1 MPQVDL
7 RDVYEVLSAF
17 TGARQNGEKFA
28 ITNMSLQI
36 FVDFAARWLAK
47 NPDDVKPL
55 VDQAIQMRIAAL
67 QEGVGISAPEI
78 HPMKLITEKIGNSV
92 SSRLCDCRSYPP
104 FP

>member
-1 MPQVDL
+1 MPQVEL

-17 TGARQNGEKFA
+17 TGARQQGERFA

-47 NPDDVKPL
+47 NPDDVQPL
-55 VDQAIQMRIAAL
+55 IKQALEMRAAAL
-67 QEGVGISAPEI
+67 EEGIGISAPEI
-78 HPMKLITEKIGNSV
+78 HPMQLITERVGDSV
-92 SSRLCDCRSYPP
+92 TSRLCDCRNYPP